1 MKYAY
6 EDLSFTQFENLIIL
20 ICHELLG
27 AAIQAFSEGRDG
39 GRDAKFVGTA
49 HRYPSESTPW
59 QGKVIIQAKHTNGN
73 NKSFSDSDFFSI
85 DRKSNI
91 VEKEIPR
98 IKGLIK
104 KNDIDHYMLFS
115 NRRLT
120 GNTDAEITKYIINKT
135 ELKEG
140 SVRLFG
146 IEQIERYLKQYP
158 DIVKLANIDPIDSP
172 LLVSP
177 HDLAEIIEGL
187 AKYPNVAKKIIDN
200 PPVQRTSYEEKNE
213 INNMSVD
220 YAKAWRNRYLKE
232 TEQIRDFLG
241 APENSEYVKLYE
253 SVVDEFQ
260 FKVLAKRKAHQTFD
274 EVIEYIIDQLF
285 NRDPVLSKNRK
296 LTRIMLFYMYW
307 NCDLGK
313 NEHA

>member
-27 AAIQAFSEGRDG
+27 SATQAFSLGRDG

-59 QGKVIIQAKHTNGN
+59 EGKIIIQAKHTNGK
-73 NKSFSDSDFFSI
+73 NKSFSDPDFFSI
-85 DRKSNI
+85 DRTSNI

-98 IKGLIK
+98 IQNLIK
-104 KNDIDHYMLFS
+104 ENDIDHYMLFS

-120 GNTDAEITKYIINKT
+120 GCTDADITKYIAEKSGIKD
-135 ELKEG
+135 G

-146 IEQIERYLKQYP
+146 IEQIELYLKKYP
-158 DIVKLANIDPIDSP
+158 DIVRTAEIDPIDSP
-172 LLVSP
+172 MLVSP

-187 AKYPNVAKKIIDN
+187 AKYPDITKDIIDTA
-200 PPVQRTSYEEKNE
+200 PVERTSYKEKNI
-213 INNMSVD
+213 INNISVD
-220 YAKAWRNRYLKE
+220 YANEWRNRYLKE
-232 TEQIRDFLG
+232 TGQIRDFLA
-241 APENSEYVKLYE
+241 APENAEFVKLYE
-253 SVVDEFQ
+253 SVTDEFQ
-260 FKVLAKRKAHQTFD
+260 FKILAKRKEHQSFD

-285 NRDPVLSKNRK
+285 SRDPVLRRNRR

-307 NCDLGK
+307 NCDIGK
-313 NEHA
+313 NESC